1 MEKYYNECVQNLDY
15 QINEL
20 SVEIEDRMRLAQEV
34 IKLLIKCLADLKQ
47 EVMKSGFKDEEE
59 EIYFFKKLKP
69 IILSKLICYNAV
81 FKIEAKKPYGGKKVL
96 DEYFNTELTKLKR
109 FYDNN
114 KEFYSYYRTNSS
126 YLDHK
131 YFVRGNYDIVLS
143 LDTFYFETD
152 HSFSTSH
159 DYKVAKIL
167 ANDRIQ
173 VFLEEQLNN
182 NNITN
187 RTNDVSLNWTGS
199 KVALIELIYGLNAQ
213 GVLNNGNADIVAIVR
228 FFERS
233 FNVDLGDF
241 YHTYMELKSRKIT
254 QTKFL
259 DSMREALIKK
269 MEEQD
274 ER

>member
-1 MEKYYNECVQNLDY
+1 M
-15 QINEL
+15 
-20 SVEIEDRMRLAQEV
+20 VE
-34 IKLLIKCLADLKQ
+34 
-47 EVMKSGFKDEEE
+47 
-59 EIYFFKKLKP
+59 
-69 IILSKLICYNAV
+69 
-81 FKIEAKKPYGGKKVL
+81 KKVL

-143 LDTFYFETD
+143 LDTFYVETD

-182 NNITN
+182 NNFTN

-199 KVALIELIYGLNAQ
+199 KVALIELPLL
-213 GVLNNGNADIVAIVR
+213 GVKNRNL
-228 FFERS
+228 
-233 FNVDLGDF
+233 
-241 YHTYMELKSRKIT
+241 Y
-254 QTKFL
+254 
-259 DSMREALIKK
+259 
-269 MEEQD
+269 QD
-274 ER
+274 H

>member
-20 SVEIEDRMRLAQEV
+20 SVEIEDRMQLAQEV

-81 FKIEAKKPYGGKKVL
+81 FKIEAKKTYGGKKVL
-96 DEYFNTELTKLKR
+96 DEYFSAELTKLKR

-187 RTNDVSLNWTGS
+187 RTNDISLNWTGS

-259 DSMREALIKK
+259 DSMREALIRK
-269 MEEQD
+269 MDEQD